1 LPWTSCHSR
10 SRSRGGERTS
20 KAANFRDSAFNRSAI
35 WLITV
40 GTLDAGIELSQPFE
54 GSDKNFRRPVGAT
67 KPNRF
72 NAIADMLEFA
82 VP

>member
-1 LPWTSCHSR
+1 MDKLLQSQPLKRRRADLEGSEFQGQRLQPLGHLADHC
-10 SRSRGGERTS
+10 
-20 KAANFRDSAFNRSAI
+20 RDM
-35 WLITV
+35 
-40 GTLDAGIELSQPFE
+40 DAGIELSQPFE
-54 GSDKNFRRPVGAT
+54 GSDKNFRQPASAT